1 MRKVAPVLLLRL
13 ALLVGILGCS
23 VLLVE
28 YENNGDPAFCAAGSG
43 CMAVQRSAFASVAG
57 IHLPFIGLVLLLAL
71 FALSLVARDRDN
83 TLFVAVAGAVG
94 GLVAVG
100 LIGIMAFKIGAICK
114 WCLLVDGSTIVA
126 ASAAAWIHLDV
137 LRDPAHVDFL
147 GALSKRRVQVIAW
160 IAGAGVV
167 VGLPR
172 LWAEFPEVP
181 PLPPQIAALAVPGKM
196 TIVAFTDF
204 QCPFCRKLSPVLDE
218 VRDNWGERAA
228 LIRKMAPLNIH
239 AGAVP
244 AALAYV
250 CTPEERREEMAKKLY
265 GAPDAMLTPEG
276 VAIMARGL
284 SLDEDRFSRCFE
296 GEEARAQVTADR
308 KLFDALGLQGL
319 PYTYVGKRSVAKFNP
334 EALRQ
339 IGREAMESDRPSVP
353 LWGMVAAALGVA
365 FSLALLTLFLAPA
378 SASAAPRSAAPPSAS
393 AEPPS
398 TSPSAS

>member
-43 CMAVQRSAFASVAG
+43 CMAVQRSAYASVAG
-57 IHLPFIGLVLLLAL
+57 IHLPFIGLVLLLVL
-71 FALSLVARDRDN
+71 FALALVARDRDN
-83 TLFVAVAGAVG
+83 TLFVAAAAGGGALVAL
-94 GLVAVG
+94 GLVGV
-100 LIGIMAFKIGAICK
+100 MAFKIGAFCK

-126 ASAAAWIHLDV
+126 ALAAAWVHLDV
-137 LRDPAHVDFL
+137 LRDPAYVGFL
-147 GALSKRRVQVIAW
+147 AALSKRRVQVIAW

-181 PLPPQIAALAVPGKM
+181 PLPRPIAALSVPGKL

-204 QCPFCRKLSPVLDE
+204 QCPYCRKLAPVLDE
-218 VRDNWGERAA
+218 VQGNWGDRAV
-228 LIRKMAPLNIH
+228 LVRKMAPLSMH

-250 CTPEERREEMAKKLY
+250 CTPAAQREEMAHKLY
-265 GAPDAMLTPEG
+265 AAPDAMLTPEG

-284 SLDEDRFSRCFE
+284 HLDEDDFARCFE
-296 GEEARAQVTADR
+296 GPAARAQVDADR
-308 KLFDALGLQGL
+308 RLFDLLELQGL
-319 PYTYVGKRSVAKFNP
+319 PYTYVGKRSVARYNP
-334 EALRQ
+334 DALRQ
-339 IGREAMESDRPSVP
+339 IGREAMEVDRPSVP
-353 LWGMVAAALGVA
+353 LWGMVAAAAAVA
-365 FSLALLTLFLAPA
+365 AALAVLTAALASRVAATHRDGAPA
-378 SASAAPRSAAPPSAS
+378 PQASA
-393 AEPPS
+393 
-398 TSPSAS
+398 